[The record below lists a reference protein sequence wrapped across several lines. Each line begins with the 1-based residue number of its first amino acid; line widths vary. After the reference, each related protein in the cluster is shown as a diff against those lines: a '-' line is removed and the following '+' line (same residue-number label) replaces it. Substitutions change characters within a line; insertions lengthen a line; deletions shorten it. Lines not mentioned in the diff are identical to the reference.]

1 MKKQSKKPAEKYDPL
16 SNEDQTILHSFEV
29 DREFGEKTQQYLTSI
44 EKIKDAR
51 ELIKSIE
58 EFPESNEELRDRLLG
73 YLDEMEE
80 EISKKAEEEDDWE
93 I

>member
-1 MKKQSKKPAEKYDPL
+1 MGKKPAEKYDPL

-51 ELIKSIE
+51 ELIESIE
-58 EFPESNEELRDRLLG
+58 EFPESNGELRNRLLC

-80 EISKKAEEEDDWE
+80 EISEKAEEEDDWE